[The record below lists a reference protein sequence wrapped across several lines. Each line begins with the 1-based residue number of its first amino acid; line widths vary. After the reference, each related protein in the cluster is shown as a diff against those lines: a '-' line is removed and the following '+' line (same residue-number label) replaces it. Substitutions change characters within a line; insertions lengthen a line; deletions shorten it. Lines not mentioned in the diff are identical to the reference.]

1 MGRDILKTLA
11 VFCGS
16 SNGASDIYVEVAKKL
31 GKELVKR
38 DITLVYGGASV
49 GVMGAVADAVL
60 EAGGKVIGVMPSFL
74 EKREIS
80 HKNLTELIVV
90 DSMHD
95 RKEKMAEL
103 ADGFMALPGGPGT
116 LEEFFEIFTWA
127 QLGLHQ
133 KPCGLLNINH
143 YYDPLITLFNH
154 MSDEQFLHEKYRT
167 MALVD
172 VDPSGLL
179 DQFNSYEAPTVKSYI
194 TEKQT

>member
-1 MGRDILKTLA
+1 MEVFMKSIA

-16 SNGASDIYVEVAKKL
+16 SNGASNVYIENAKRF
-31 GKELVKR
+31 GKELAKR

-49 GVMGAVADAVL
+49 GIMGSVADAVL
-60 EAGGKVIGVMPSFL
+60 EEGGQVIGIMPSFL

-80 HKNLTELIVV
+80 HKRLSELIVV
-90 DSMHD
+90 DSMHE
-95 RKEKMAEL
+95 RKAKMAEL
-103 ADGFMALPGGPGT
+103 ADGFVALPGGPGT

-143 YYDPLITLFNH
+143 YFAPLVELFNH
-154 MSDEQFLHEKYRT
+154 MTREQFLHEKYRS

-172 VDPSGLL
+172 VEPSQLL
-179 DQFNSYEAPTVKSYI
+179 DKFDSYEPPTVKTYLN
-194 TEKQT
+194 EKQI

>member
-1 MGRDILKTLA
+1 MKTLA

-16 SNGASDIYVEVAKKL
+16 SNGASNIYVEVAKKL
-31 GKELVKR
+31 GKELAKR

-95 RKEKMAEL
+95 RKEKIAEL

-116 LEEFFEIFTWA
+116 LEEFFEVFTWA

-143 YYDPLITLFNH
+143 YFDPLIALFNH

-172 VDPSGLL
+172 VEPSGLL
-179 DQFNSYEAPTVKSYI
+179 DQFNAYEAPTVKSYI
-194 TEKQT
+194 TEKQK

>member
-1 MGRDILKTLA
+1 MKTLA

-143 YYDPLITLFNH
+143 YYDPLIALFNH

-172 VDPSGLL
+172 IEPSGLL

>member
-1 MGRDILKTLA
+1 MKTLA

-16 SNGASDIYVEVAKKL
+16 SNGASDIYVEVTKKL
-31 GKELVKR
+31 GKELAKR

-95 RKEKMAEL
+95 RKEKMAKL

-116 LEEFFEIFTWA
+116 LEEFLEIFTWA

-143 YYDPLITLFNH
+143 YYDPLIALFNH

-172 VDPSGLL
+172 VEPSGLL

>member
-1 MGRDILKTLA
+1 MKTLA

-16 SNGASDIYVEVAKKL
+16 SNGASNVYVEVAKKL
-31 GKELVKR
+31 GQELVKR

-95 RKEKMAEL
+95 RKEKIAEL

-133 KPCGLLNINH
+133 KPCGLLNINQ
-143 YYDPLITLFNH
+143 YYEPLIALFNH

-167 MALVD
+167 LALVD
-172 VDPSGLL
+172 EDPSGLL